1 MMWNH
6 KFFHRSSAVITVTL
20 LSENQVSFNS
30 PFLLYN
36 KAPQCGNPHNIIS
49 PYVCCI
55 SAYILECRLKSFP
68 RIKLE
73 FRAKLS
79 INPPTA
85 QATETF
91 NVATEFNHFFDRAE
105 EYGLINSILSL
116 RVKELKAEDAPI
128 PFSPIYFSR

>member
-1 MMWNH
+1 MVGLFRH
-6 KFFHRSSAVITVTL
+6 
-20 LSENQVSFNS
+20 
-30 PFLLYN
+30 
-36 KAPQCGNPHNIIS
+36 
-49 PYVCCI
+49 YVCCI